1 MKKILSLLTLLL
13 CSIACVMAAPAE
25 KIYKVTSPDGSLKVE
40 VKLNHQISYSVYSG
54 DNLLLDDCTLSLKLA
69 NDEVGFSPRVKKAK
83 TSLVDETVKR
93 PIAMKNAEVYSL
105 SNT

>member
-54 DNLLLDDCTLSLKLA
+54 DNLLLDDCKLSL
-69 NDEVGFSPRVKKAK
+69 
-83 TSLVDETVKR
+83 
-93 PIAMKNAEVYSL
+93 
-105 SNT
+105 